1 MANSIAGTVTGLI
14 LGSGGWP
21 IGSMTANAWDANDRY
36 KNHGWCDIS
45 MVKFYVTI
53 FVAIIGAL
61 LIVLST
67 SLFEQILPKPYS
79 LLLLII
85 GFVLVIVPL
94 LLMKSYKR

>member
-1 MANSIAGTVTGLI
+1 LSGVT
-14 LGSGGWP
+14 P
-21 IGSMTANAWDANDRY
+21 
-36 KNHGWCDIS
+36 K
-45 MVKFYVTI
+45 MVKFYVI
-53 FVAIIGAL
+53 IIIAILGAL